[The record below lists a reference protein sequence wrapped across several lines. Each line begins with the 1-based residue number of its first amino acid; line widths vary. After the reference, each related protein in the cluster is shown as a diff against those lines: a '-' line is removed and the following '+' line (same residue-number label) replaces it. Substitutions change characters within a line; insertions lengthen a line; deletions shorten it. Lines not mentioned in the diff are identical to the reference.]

1 MPEILI
7 NGKDAVAVFT
17 AEELERHSGGAF
29 LAVFDTAGRAE
40 AAFAAERHELHPAAV
55 GAGIHGP
62 AKGRVSTV
70 NHLFDVLHFDS
81 PGMERILNGFIIV
94 FKNLL

>member
-1 MPEILI
+1 MPEIFI
-7 NGKDAVAVFT
+7 NGKDAVTVFT
-17 AEELERHSGGAF
+17 AERHK
-29 LAVFDTAGRAE
+29 LY
-40 AAFAAERHELHPAAV
+40 PAAV

-62 AKGRVSTV
+62 TKGRIVTV
-70 NHLFDVLHFDS
+70 NYFFDVLHFDS